1 MLLRSER
8 RPEPSEG
15 VPGPAVFIVVF
26 ILLGIGLI
34 TFLRRRRN
42 DAGPV
47 PRAATRGRE
56 RERYGGPINVV
67 TPLVPAVLPDQPG
80 SAPGVSFTNL
90 GCANVC
96 AQYKGACLRE
106 GALPG
111 EARGFRDAD
120 QCNLRYE
127 GCMRT
132 CEHAPYVRR

>member
-1 MLLRSER
+1 MVL
-8 RPEPSEG
+8 PPSREG
-15 VPGPAVFIVVF
+15 GAPIPAVLIVVL
-26 ILLGIGLI
+26 ILVGVGVVTL
-34 TFLRRRRN
+34 LRRRRN

-47 PRAATRGRE
+47 PRAGTSV
-56 RERYGGPINVV
+56 RERYGGPLHVV

-80 SAPGVSFTNL
+80 TVPGVSFTNL

-96 AQYKGACLRE
+96 AQYKGACLQE

-111 EARGFRDAD
+111 DARGFRDAD